1 MQTLAI
7 IMPDNN
13 AELTGNVK
21 GEKFEQLNMPTPLQ
35 PVEISDDDKNVFLST
50 LTGIIDEQMLFQ
62 PWNADPLDSNE
73 SDSDNPVANESEP
86 ISNKNGLMC
95 MANNCID
102 GYSFFINEDKASAGS
117 LKQRLQLWMKADNN
131 SDLPEFYKTAPELQ
145 NRILFE
151 NHLLQDLSS
160 EPNNLQLKKAESASN
175 GNLIEADTRANTRF
189 APTPI
194 KLKDDFIGTDTPL
207 KGSIKEQL
215 PEGIQIDTIM
225 DSASDEKSG
234 LLKKVSHN
242 NPDMSNNR
250 FSENPPEQSQNR
262 LLSENRL
269 LQDLSSEPGNL
280 QLKKAVSALEDNFIR
295 AGAPLKG
302 PIKEQYPEGTQ
313 IDTIMDSASDEK
325 SGTLKKVSHNNPDM
339 SNNRFFDKSS
349 IVNKIEAVETD
360 KKENTLLFSNNSSPG
375 KISQNI
381 TELKC
386 LEHDPKAI
394 ESQVLSQIT
403 EKAVISIKNGKQEIK
418 IRLKP
423 DSLGLLRINIKTEN
437 NRVMLKIFTE
447 TPMAKEIIQSN
458 INHLNNALS
467 NHGLEMDKLEVF
479 IGYNPEQNEGSLN
492 KKEFFQPS
500 NRHNESEEQDDE
512 LSFESDKTTRT
523 KGAERGAGLVDFF
536 A

>member
-21 GEKFEQLNMPTPLQ
+21 GEKYEQLNMPTPLQ

-102 GYSFFINEDKASAGS
+102 GYSFFINEDNASAGS
-117 LKQRLQLWMKADNN
+117 LKQRPQLWMKADNN

-145 NRILFE
+145 NRILSE

-160 EPNNLQLKKAESASN
+160 EPNNLQFKKAELAS
-175 GNLIEADTRANTRF
+175 
-189 APTPI
+189 
-194 KLKDDFIGTDTPL
+194 KDDFIRVDTPF

-225 DSASDEKSG
+225 DSALDEKFG
-234 LLKKVSHN
+234 ILKKVSHN
-242 NPDMSNNR
+242 NPGAISNNR

-280 QLKKAVSALEDNFIR
+280 QLKKVVSALEDNFIR

-313 IDTIMDSASDEK
+313 IDTIMDSASNEK

-447 TPMAKEIIQSN
+447 TPMVKEIIHSN

-467 NHGLEMDKLEVF
+467 NHGLEIDKLEVF
-479 IGYNPEQNEGSLN
+479 IGHDPEQNEGSLN
-492 KKEFFQPS
+492 KKEFFQTS
-500 NRHNESEEQDDE
+500 NSHNESEEQDDE
-512 LSFESDKTTRT
+512 LSFESDKTTRS
-523 KGAERGAGLVDFF
+523 KGAKRGAGLVDFF

>member
-21 GEKFEQLNMPTPLQ
+21 GEKYEQLNMPTPLQ

-62 PWNADPLDSNE
+62 PWNTDQLDSDKSETNNSATNE
-73 SDSDNPVANESEP
+73 SAPL
-86 ISNKNGLMC
+86 SNKNGLMY
-95 MANNCID
+95 MMDNCIE
-102 GYSFFINEDKASAGS
+102 GYSFFINEDKVLTGS
-117 LKQRLQLWMKADNN
+117 LEQRLQLWMKPDNN
-131 SDLPEFYKTAPELQ
+131 SDHPEFYKTAPELQ
-145 NRILFE
+145 NRILSE

-160 EPNNLQLKKAESASN
+160 EPNNLQFKKAELAS
-175 GNLIEADTRANTRF
+175 
-189 APTPI
+189 
-194 KLKDDFIGTDTPL
+194 KDDFIRVDTPF

-225 DSASDEKSG
+225 DSALDEKFG
-234 LLKKVSHN
+234 ILKKVSHN
-242 NPDMSNNR
+242 NPGAISNNR
-250 FSENPPEQSQNR
+250 FSENPPEQPQNR
-262 LLSENRL
+262 ILSENQL
-269 LQDLSSEPGNL
+269 LQELSSESGNL
-280 QLKKAVSALEDNFIR
+280 QLKKAVSASKGNFIR
-295 AGAPLKG
+295 VGSPPKG
-302 PIKEQYPEGTQ
+302 SIKEQYPEGLQ

-325 SGTLKKVSHNNPDM
+325 SGILKKVSHNNPDSM
-339 SNNRFFDKSS
+339 SNNKFFDKSS

-360 KKENTLLFSNNSSPG
+360 KKENTLLFSNNGSPG

-381 TELKC
+381 MELKC

-447 TPMAKEIIQSN
+447 TPMVKEIIHSN

-467 NHGLEMDKLEVF
+467 NHGLEIDKLEVF
-479 IGYNPEQNEGSLN
+479 IGHDPEQNEGSLN
-492 KKEFFQPS
+492 KKEFFQTS
-500 NRHNESEEQDDE
+500 NSHNESEEQDDE
-512 LSFESDKTTRT
+512 LSFESDKTTRS
-523 KGAERGAGLVDFF
+523 KGAKRGAGLVDFF